1 MRLRVANA
9 MTPVM
14 LTFPPAASV
23 QEIAMAFEADPDPVA
38 LVLGEEGELDGI
50 VTGYDVNEAL
60 AEGRETATAAEIGS
74 TELRTIH
81 ADETLHAALGI
92 FARRGIRMLPV
103 VGRGAEE
110 RRPQGLLRRSDITE
124 AYAEGVERGVAQTR
138 QQRLAPIRQSDDVR
152 YLDLRVG
159 RESGLGGKLLSDL
172 ELAEEAVIVAVRR
185 DGVTLIPR
193 GHTRLDAGDRV
204 TVIAAASAV
213 AEVRAHF
220 EGRGEPDEAGAYG
233 WRARAGSRR

>member
-14 LTFPPAASV
+14 LTSPPAASV

-38 LVLGEEGELDGI
+38 LVLGEEGELDGS

-152 YLDLRVG
+152 LPGPARGAGERPRREAALR
-159 RESGLGGKLLSDL
+159 SG
-172 ELAEEAVIVAVRR
+172 A
-185 DGVTLIPR
+185 
-193 GHTRLDAGDRV
+193 
-204 TVIAAASAV
+204 
-213 AEVRAHF
+213 
-220 EGRGEPDEAGAYG
+220 
-233 WRARAGSRR
+233 